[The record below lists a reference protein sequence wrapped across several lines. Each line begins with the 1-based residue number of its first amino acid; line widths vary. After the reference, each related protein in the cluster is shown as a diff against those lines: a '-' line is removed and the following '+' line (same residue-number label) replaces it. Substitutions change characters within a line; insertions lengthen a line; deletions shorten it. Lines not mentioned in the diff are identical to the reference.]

1 MAAVSDD
8 GDVIV
13 ISDPIDVDSGDTTS
27 ADADADADADAIFD
41 LHSLV
46 AQCID
51 VVPILLI
58 SSPLRA
64 LCLLCREYREAQV

>member
-27 ADADADADADAIFD
+27 ADAAADADAIFD

>member
-27 ADADADADADAIFD
+27 ADADADADAIFD